1 MCPAANVDS
10 LDSTRSVRLSA
21 RAGARGYFVSLA
33 RIYDMVAAGSHPAAD
48 HPMPAGSC
56 YSYSPGVVEQAWSLP
71 ANRRDF
77 THTPEVMLRWVESR
91 SGD

>member
-1 MCPAANVDS
+1 VLEQELCEV
-10 LDSTRSVRLSA
+10 VRELS
-21 RAGARGYFVSLA
+21 GVFVSLA